1 MNFSI
6 HSRIIASA
14 FVILILF
21 LGLTGLVL
29 DKAFRNNAENA
40 QHENL
45 RTQIYTLLAT
55 AELNDNNQLVLPDE
69 ITEPRLN
76 IVDSTLH
83 ARVVNAKG
91 KLVWQSKS
99 MLATRIDF
107 PVKGKMGEFIF
118 TRAGNAQQS
127 YSLLSFATVWVTE
140 QGEQDYIFQ
149 VAENR
154 KTLNKQIA
162 VFRQNLWGWLA
173 GVAVLLLVVQALIL
187 RWGLTPL
194 RHVAD
199 DLLEIE
205 QGKTQRLS
213 GDYPKE
219 ITPLTGNLNQLIES
233 SQQQLSRYRDALG
246 NMAHSLK
253 TPIAVLRGIIDSSAV
268 EQKTTASEQLD
279 TINNIVEYQLQRATT
294 AGRQSGNVLVEIEP
308 IVRKIIQSLDK
319 VYHEKQVVHKAIIQD
334 NLQIKLDKGDLYEL
348 LGNLLDNAY
357 KWCNSEI
364 HFSASKSGSH
374 MQLIIEDDGPGINQ
388 SERERILLRGQRV
401 DQNTPGHGLG
411 MAIVSDMLLLYQGA
425 IEITES
431 PLGGAKIIIE
441 L

>member
-6 HSRIIASA
+6 HFRIIVSA

-29 DKAFRNNAENA
+29 DKAFRSNAENA
-40 QHENL
+40 QRENL

-55 AELNDNNQLVLPDE
+55 AELDDNNQLVLPGE

-83 ARVVNAKG
+83 ARVVNATG

-118 TRAGNAQQS
+118 TRASNAQHS
-127 YSLLSFATVWVTE
+127 YSLLSFATVWVTD

-154 KTLNKQIA
+154 KTLNKQIT

-173 GVAVLLLVVQALIL
+173 GMAVLLLVVQAFIL

-205 QGKTQRLS
+205 QGKTQHLS
-213 GDYPKE
+213 GNYPKE
-219 ITPLTGNLNQLIES
+219 LTPLTGNLNQLLES
-233 SQQQLSRYRDALG
+233 SRQQLSRYRDALG

-253 TPIAVLRGIIDSSAV
+253 TPIAVLRGIIDSSTV
-268 EQKTTASEQLD
+268 EQKDTASEQLD
-279 TINNIVEYQLQRATT
+279 TINNIVEYQLQRAAT
-294 AGRQSGNVLVEIEP
+294 AGRQGGNVLVEIEP
-308 IVRKIIQSLDK
+308 IVKKIIQSLDK
-319 VYHEKQVVHKAIIQD
+319 VYHEKQVEHEITIQD
-334 NLQIKLDKGDLYEL
+334 NLQLKLDEGDLYEL
-348 LGNLLDNAY
+348 LGNLLDNAF

-364 HFSASKSGSH
+364 YFSASKVDSH
-374 MQLIIEDDGPGINQ
+374 TQLIIEDDGPGINQ

-411 MAIVSDMLLLYQGA
+411 MAMVSDMMLLYQGT

-431 PLGGAKIIIE
+431 QLGGAKIIID